1 LKKLRAVGFTGLI
14 TYGSLSTLGAIV
26 PRVAHEEGFEGFLMG
41 IWDPRPPTNPPLPP
55 AHPLDGN
62 IELKN
67 AQDSQAYVTGYI
79 IGNEGLSDT
88 GVSLCNP
95 TERICYTLTQ
105 LQDAVSYLRAQTN
118 NSKPIT
124 TSEQWE
130 DYLQGGNAALMR
142 GLGDWMMPIV
152 HPYNQ
157 VPRISDPSASVQW
170 TLARYNQF
178 VNAAPGRA
186 ILFKEVGLPS
196 AGASNVSEA
205 GQESYYR
212 QLKSTAVLFAYF
224 EAFNQPFK
232 YAPDKPVEAHWGI
245 FRETRAEAGNVPCL

>member
-1 LKKLRAVGFTGLI
+1 MRT
-14 TYGSLSTLGAIV
+14 
-26 PRVAHEEGFEGFLMG
+26 
-41 IWDPRPPTNPPLPP
+41 
-55 AHPLDGN
+55 
-62 IELKN
+62 
-67 AQDSQAYVTGYI
+67 SQAYVTGYI

-157 VPRISDPSASVQW
+157 VPRISDPSAAVQW

-245 FRETRAEAGNVPCL
+245 FRETRAPKRVTSHVCNPELSVFNVNQPILSWGYVSWAVQYEVQLDITSTFLNPQKPECVKGLQQLQ